1 VSDRPKAPL
10 TTTTSIWPAA
20 AVLGIAVVMLVV
32 FMLINAVSD
41 QSVTTT
47 TTVPTVVGGLA
58 KSPNANALSY
68 CLHTSEIPTNIT
80 GAFIVPVTT
89 TIEPGA
95 NIPNAGAGDFDCYQP
110 LSTTTNS
117 GSLLAFYA
125 TQLEARGWSL
135 FSRGASNG
143 RPQSLFQKGGND
155 GFYWVVGIT
164 VNTTSNGRVHWT
176 YRIYQNSESI

>member
-32 FMLINAVSD
+32 FMIINAASD
-41 QSVTTT
+41 QGVTTT
-47 TTVPTVVGGLA
+47 TTVPTVVGGLVKA
-58 KSPNANALSY
+58 PNADALTY
-68 CLHTSEIPTNIT
+68 CRTTSEIPSNIV
-80 GAFIVPVTT
+80 GAFVVPANT
-89 TIEPGA
+89 TIEPGS
-95 NIPNAGAGDFDCYQP
+95 NIPNSGAGDYDCYQP
-110 LSTTTNS
+110 LSTATTS

-143 RPQSLFQKGGND
+143 EPQSLFQKGGTD
-155 GFYWVVGIT
+155 GFYWVVGVT
-164 VNTTSNGRVHWT
+164 VNSASNGRVHWT

>member
-1 VSDRPKAPL
+1 MSDRPKAPL
-10 TTTTSIWPAA
+10 TTTTSILPAA
-20 AVLGIAVVMLVV
+20 AVLGIAVAMLVIFIV
-32 FMLINAVSD
+32 INAVSD
-41 QSVTTT
+41 QGVTTT

-58 KSPNANALSY
+58 KAPNADVLSY
-68 CLHTSEIPTNIT
+68 CRNTSEIPSNIV
-80 GAFIVPVTT
+80 GAFVVPVTT
-89 TIEPGA
+89 TTEPGS

-110 LSTTTNS
+110 LSTKATS

-143 RPQSLFQKGGND
+143 KPQSLFQKGGTD
-155 GFYWVVGIT
+155 GFYWVVGVT
-164 VNTTSNGRVHWT
+164 VTTTTNDRVHWT